1 MPGCRKNTR
10 QGSPKA
16 GNDGFQSGAVAP
28 WRHLPA
34 LEDKGNHF
42 CKFRVLIG
50 REVVKGK
57 GEVEMKRSIFFSFAL
72 IVAVMLSACAS
83 GARSEPEYAIEA
95 PAQPALDVAPLP
107 SEGYAEDQAP
117 SSGSGGG
124 GVEASSVERL
134 VIQNADLAIVVSD
147 VEGRMDDIQK
157 MAEEM
162 GGFVVSSNLY
172 ETYTSDYLPVPEG
185 SLTIRVPAEQLDE
198 ALDLIKEGAVE
209 VQSETRSG
217 QDVTAE
223 YVDLKSRLKTYQ
235 AAEQELTELMEN
247 AQNSEEVVN
256 IFNQL
261 MYYREQIEI
270 IQGQIKY
277 YEEAAA
283 LSAVSIRLI
292 AEETI
297 KPVTI
302 GKWEP
307 KGVALEAVQDLLDF
321 WKNFVDF
328 MIRFVIYTLPVLI
341 TIGIPFYLAFL
352 GLRWVFR
359 KMRGN
364 KKPAPQSTEEK
375 K

>member
-1 MPGCRKNTR
+1 
-10 QGSPKA
+10 
-16 GNDGFQSGAVAP
+16 
-28 WRHLPA
+28 
-34 LEDKGNHF
+34 
-42 CKFRVLIG
+42 
-50 REVVKGK
+50 
-57 GEVEMKRSIFFSFAL
+57 MKRLTPFILMIAAL
-72 IVAVMLSACAS
+72 ILAACA
-83 GARSEPEYAIEA
+83 GARAPAEPAYDIAPVPTMMFMEEAAAQEA
-95 PAQPALDVAPLP
+95 PA
-107 SEGYAEDQAP
+107 
-117 SSGSGGG
+117 SGGG
-124 GVEASSVERL
+124 GDVAAAQVERL

-147 VEGRMDDIQK
+147 VEERMEEIQK

-172 ETYTSDYLPVPEG
+172 QGYTSTYIPVPEG
-185 SLTIRVPAEQLDE
+185 AVTIRVPAEKLDE
-198 ALDLIKEGAVE
+198 VLELIKEGAVE

-223 YVDLKSRLKTYQ
+223 YVDLKSRLKTYE

-247 AQNSEEVVN
+247 AQNTDEVVN

-270 IQGQIKY
+270 IKGQIKY

-283 LSAVSIRLI
+283 LSAVSVRLI

-297 KPVTI
+297 QPVTI

-307 KGVALEAVQDLLDF
+307 KGVALEAIQDLLNF

-328 MIRFVIYTLPVLI
+328 MIRFILYTLPVLV
-341 TIGIPFYLAFL
+341 TIGIPLYLFFIGA
-352 GLRWVFR
+352 RWVFR

-364 KKPAPQSTEEK
+364 KKKAEPQQAEEK

>member
-1 MPGCRKNTR
+1 
-10 QGSPKA
+10 
-16 GNDGFQSGAVAP
+16 
-28 WRHLPA
+28 
-34 LEDKGNHF
+34 
-42 CKFRVLIG
+42 
-50 REVVKGK
+50 
-57 GEVEMKRSIFFSFAL
+57 MKRLLPHVVLLIAAIAL
-72 IVAVMLSACAS
+72 GGCAVG
-83 GARSEPEYAIEA
+83 GARAPEYYEEMPASEPYADIA
-95 PAQPALDVAPLP
+95 PAPTMML
-107 SEGYAEDQAP
+107 YAEEGVAQEA
-117 SSGSGGG
+117 SASGSGGG
-124 GVEASSVERL
+124 GDANATQVERI

-147 VEGRMDDIQK
+147 VELRMDEIQA
-157 MAEEM
+157 MAVDL

-172 ETYTSDYLPVPEG
+172 QSYTSDYTPVPEA
-185 SLTIRVPAEQLDE
+185 SLTIRVPSEKLDE
-198 ALDLIKEGAVE
+198 ALELIKKDAVE

-247 AQNSEEVVN
+247 AQNTDEVVN

-283 LSAVSIRLI
+283 LSAISIRLI

-297 KPVTI
+297 KPI
-302 GKWEP
+302 EIAGWEP
-307 KGVALEAVQDLLDF
+307 QGVARDAIQDLIYFWQDF
-321 WKNFVDF
+321 VNFL
-328 MIRFVIYTLPVLI
+328 IRFVIYTLPVLI
-341 TIGIPFYLAFL
+341 SIGIPLYLVFL
-352 GLRWVFR
+352 GLRWIFR

-364 KKPAPQSTEEK
+364 KKKVEPQGKEEEK

>member
-1 MPGCRKNTR
+1 MKRL
-10 QGSPKA
+10 
-16 GNDGFQSGAVAP
+16 
-28 WRHLPA
+28 LPYS
-34 LEDKGNHF
+34 F
-42 CKFRVLIG
+42 VLIAAIILG
-50 REVVKGK
+50 ACGTSAS
-57 GEVEMKRSIFFSFAL
+57 RSDD
-72 IVAVMLSACAS
+72 
-83 GARSEPEYAIEA
+83 PYAAGA
-95 PAQPALDVAPLP
+95 PAQPVMDIAP
-107 SEGYAEDQAP
+107 AP
-117 SSGSGGG
+117 TMMYVDESAAQESPASGGG
-124 GVEASSVERL
+124 GEAANIERI

-147 VEGRMDDIQK
+147 VEGRMAKIQK
-157 MAEEM
+157 IAEEK

-172 ETYTSDYLPVPEG
+172 QGYTSTYEPVPEG
-185 SLTIRVPAEQLDE
+185 TITIRVPAKELDQVLE
-198 ALDLIKEGAVE
+198 LIKEGAVE
-209 VQSETRSG
+209 VQNETRSG

-235 AAEQELTELMEN
+235 AAEQELTKLMEN
-247 AQNSEEVVN
+247 AQDTDEVVN

-283 LSAVSIRLI
+283 LSAISVRLI

-307 KGVALEAVQDLLDF
+307 KGVALEAIQDLLNF

-352 GLRWVFR
+352 GIRWVFR
-359 KMRGN
+359 KVRGN
-364 KKPAPQSTEEK
+364 KKKAEPQQTEEK

>member
-1 MPGCRKNTR
+1 
-10 QGSPKA
+10 
-16 GNDGFQSGAVAP
+16 
-28 WRHLPA
+28 
-34 LEDKGNHF
+34 
-42 CKFRVLIG
+42 
-50 REVVKGK
+50 
-57 GEVEMKRSIFFSFAL
+57 MKRLLPFILIIAAL
-72 IVAVMLSACAS
+72 ILAACA
-83 GARSEPEYAIEA
+83 GARAPMEA
-95 PAQPALDVAPLP
+95 PAEPAYDVAPLP
-107 SEGYAEDQAP
+107 AMEEGFAAEQAP
-117 SSGSGGG
+117 SSGGG
-124 GVEASSVERL
+124 GVEAANVERL

-147 VEGRMDDIQK
+147 VEGRMEEIQK

-172 ETYTSDYLPVPEG
+172 QGYTSTYIPVPEG
-185 SLTIRVPAEQLDE
+185 TVTIRVPAEKLDE
-198 ALDLIKEGAVE
+198 ALELIKEGAVE

-223 YVDLKSRLKTYQ
+223 YVDLKSRLKTYE
-235 AAEQELTELMEN
+235 AAERELTELMEN
-247 AQNSEEVVN
+247 AQDTDEVVN

-270 IQGQIKY
+270 IKGQIQY

-283 LSAVSIRLI
+283 LSAVSVRLI

-297 KPVTI
+297 QPVTI

-307 KGVALEAVQDLLDF
+307 KGVALEAIQDLLNF

-328 MIRFVIYTLPVLI
+328 MIRFILYTLPVLV
-341 TIGIPFYLAFL
+341 TIGIPLYLAFL

-364 KKPAPQSTEEK
+364 KKKAEPQQVEEK

>member
-1 MPGCRKNTR
+1 
-10 QGSPKA
+10 
-16 GNDGFQSGAVAP
+16 
-28 WRHLPA
+28 
-34 LEDKGNHF
+34 
-42 CKFRVLIG
+42 
-50 REVVKGK
+50 
-57 GEVEMKRSIFFSFAL
+57 MKRLLLFILIIAAL
-72 IVAVMLSACAS
+72 ILAACV
-83 GARSEPEYAIEA
+83 GARAPAAVEA
-95 PAQPALDVAPLP
+95 PAEPAYDVAPLP
-107 SEGYAEDQAP
+107 AMEEGFAAEQAP
-117 SSGSGGG
+117 SSGGG
-124 GVEASSVERL
+124 GVEAANVERL

-147 VEGRMDDIQK
+147 VEGRMEEIQK

-172 ETYTSDYLPVPEG
+172 QGYTSTYIPVPEG
-185 SLTIRVPAEQLDE
+185 TVTIRVPAEKLDE
-198 ALDLIKEGAVE
+198 ALELIKEGAVE

-223 YVDLKSRLKTYQ
+223 YVDLKSRLKTYE
-235 AAEQELTELMEN
+235 AAERELTELMEN
-247 AQNSEEVVN
+247 AQDTDEVVN

-270 IQGQIKY
+270 IKGQIQY

-283 LSAVSIRLI
+283 LSAVSVRLI

-297 KPVTI
+297 QPVTI

-307 KGVALEAVQDLLDF
+307 KGVALEAIQDLLNF

-328 MIRFVIYTLPVLI
+328 MIRFILYTLPVLV
-341 TIGIPFYLAFL
+341 TIGIPLYLAFL

-364 KKPAPQSTEEK
+364 KKKAEPQQVEEK

>member
-1 MPGCRKNTR
+1 MKRLIP
-10 QGSPKA
+10 S
-16 GNDGFQSGAVAP
+16 SI
-28 WRHLPA
+28 
-34 LEDKGNHF
+34 
-42 CKFRVLIG
+42 VLI
-50 REVVKGK
+50 
-57 GEVEMKRSIFFSFAL
+57 AA
-72 IVAVMLSACAS
+72 IVLGACAGS
-83 GARSEPEYAIEA
+83 APRSEPEYAMEA
-95 PAQPALDVAPLP
+95 PAQPPMDVAP
-107 SEGYAEDQAP
+107 AP
-117 SSGSGGG
+117 TMMYVEESAAQEAPASGGG
-124 GVEASSVERL
+124 GEAASVERI

-147 VEGRMDDIQK
+147 VEVRMVEIQK
-157 MAEEM
+157 MAEEK

-172 ETYTSDYLPVPEG
+172 QGYTSAYEPVPEG
-185 SLTIRVPAEQLDE
+185 AITIRVPAEDLDE
-198 ALDLIKEGAVE
+198 VLELIKEGAVE

-247 AQNSEEVVN
+247 AQDTDEVVN

-283 LSAVSIRLI
+283 LSAVSVRLI

-297 KPVTI
+297 QPVTI

-307 KGVALEAVQDLLDF
+307 KGVALEAIQDLLDF

-328 MIRFVIYTLPVLI
+328 MIRFVIYNLPVLI

-352 GLRWVFR
+352 GIRWIFR

-364 KKPAPQSTEEK
+364 KKKVEPTQVEEK